1 MVKDV
6 ERNRAKDRK
15 ARTQTTAQARRQA
28 SAQAEEQTSAGTE
41 PSAGGYAEW
50 PTRKKGYCL
59 GFIFSPYE
67 LARMEAA
74 GYRAIDY
81 MCKRKDGFKIQK
93 QNELLLLRAL
103 DAQEEN
109 ESTSDENA
117 ASTSDGNEVEEEKV
131 EKEGEE
137 RNEADKQFNASSQ
150 GDCERAE

>member
-6 ERNRAKDRK
+6 ERNRAKGRK
-15 ARTQTTAQARRQA
+15 ARTQTTAQASTHE

-41 PSAGGYAEW
+41 TSAGDYAEV

-93 QNELLLLRAL
+93 QNELLLLRAE
-103 DAQEEN
+103 DAEE
-109 ESTSDENA
+109 ED

-131 EKEGEE
+131 EKEGKEG
-137 RNEADKQFNASSQ
+137 NEADKQFNACSQ
-150 GDCERAE
+150 GDCERAK

>member
-6 ERNRAKDRK
+6 ERNRANGRK
-15 ARTQTTAQARRQA
+15 ARTQATAQARSHERAQA
-28 SAQAEEQTSAGTE
+28 STQASTQAEEQTSAGTE
-41 PSAGGYAEW
+41 TSAGDYAEG

-93 QNELLLLRAL
+93 QNELLLLRAI
-103 DAQEEN
+103 DAQEE
-109 ESTSDENA
+109 
-117 ASTSDGNEVEEEKV
+117 GNEVEEKV
-131 EKEGEE
+131 EKEG
-137 RNEADKQFNASSQ
+137 NEADKQFNAGSQ
-150 GDCERAE
+150 GDCERAK

>member
-15 ARTQTTAQARRQA
+15 ARTQTTAQARKQA
-28 SAQAEEQTSAGTE
+28 SSHESAQARTQAEERTSAGTE
-41 PSAGGYAEW
+41 PSAGDYAEGH
-50 PTRKKGYCL
+50 TRKKGYCL

-109 ESTSDENA
+109 ESTSD
-117 ASTSDGNEVEEEKV
+117 GNEVEEEKV